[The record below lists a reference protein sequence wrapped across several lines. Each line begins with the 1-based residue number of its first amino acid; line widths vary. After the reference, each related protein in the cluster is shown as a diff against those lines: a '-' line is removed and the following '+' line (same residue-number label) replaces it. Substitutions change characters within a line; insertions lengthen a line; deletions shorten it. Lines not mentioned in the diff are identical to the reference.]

1 MSGMV
6 QVSKN
11 ENPEPLYSEL
21 LNSDNPAFQR
31 LVDKFIASIPGYL
44 SEIELAMQKL
54 DKTELNNIFHK
65 IKGVSGN
72 YGYPQL
78 SEECKKAERLCQ
90 QDPAMLDVCVKN
102 IIRISE
108 RIILAKK
115 SE

>member
-1 MSGMV
+1 V

-11 ENPEPLYSEL
+11 ETPEPLYSEL
-21 LNSDNPAFQR
+21 LASNNPAFHR

-44 SEIELAMQKL
+44 NEIERAMQKV

-90 QDPAMLDVCVKN
+90 HDPAMLDVSVKN

-108 RIILAKK
+108 RIMLAKT
-115 SE
+115 